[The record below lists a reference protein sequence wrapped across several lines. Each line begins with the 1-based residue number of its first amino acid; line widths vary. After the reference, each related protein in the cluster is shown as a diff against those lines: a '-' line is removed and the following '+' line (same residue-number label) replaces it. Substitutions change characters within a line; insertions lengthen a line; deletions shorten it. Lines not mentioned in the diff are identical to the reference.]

1 MKNAYKKIILG
12 ALVLCF
18 AFAGLKADAQSVTS
32 AVLNAS
38 VNPGGTR
45 TTAWF
50 EYGTNPS
57 LNTWTETTHELIGTF
72 NYAKAFSQTV
82 YNLQPNT
89 LYYFRVVTNNGY
101 DTYRAGILSFTTG
114 TNSSNT
120 SYNTNQT
127 SYNYSDSYTDQNT
140 VNVTRYV
147 VNETKYID
155 RVVQPQTVYTQPQTY
170 IQPQAISY
178 QPVSYQYQPVAYQP
192 VSYQTVAYQPVS
204 YQTVAYQPTQT
215 IAYQPTTNNV
225 VYQPTV
231 GQVAY
236 MPTSNTG
243 YVPATT
249 YTDKNYIAPVATTTT
264 NSTLVAAPIFGAN
277 FLPNNLFGW
286 LILLALILA
295 VVLVVRRLARV

>member
-1 MKNAYKKIILG
+1 MYKKIILG

-18 AFAGLKADAQSVTS
+18 AFVGLKADAQSVTS

-50 EYGTNPS
+50 EYGTNSS
-57 LNTWTETTHELIGTF
+57 LNTWTETTHELIGAF
-72 NYAKAFSQTV
+72 DYAKPFSQTV

-101 DTYRAGILSFTTG
+101 NTYRAQILSFTTG
-114 TNSSNT
+114 TNYT
-120 SYNTNQT
+120 TNQT
-127 SYNYSDSYTDQNT
+127 SYNQSYNYNDSYNYADQNT

-155 RVVQPQTVYTQPQTY
+155 RVVQPQTVYTQPQTV
-170 IQPQAISY
+170 AY

-192 VSYQTVAYQPVS
+192 VSYQTVAYQPT
-204 YQTVAYQPTQT
+204 QTVAYQPV
-215 IAYQPTTNNV
+215 ASNV
-225 VYQPTV
+225 VYQPA

-236 MPTSNTG
+236 MPASTS

-249 YTDKNYIAPVATTTT
+249 YNKPVATTTT

-286 LILLALILA
+286 LILLVLLLA
-295 VVLVVRRLARV
+295 IVFVTRRLARV

>member
-1 MKNAYKKIILG
+1 MKNVYKKIILSVV
-12 ALVLCF
+12 VLCF
-18 AFAGLKADAQSVTS
+18 AFAGIKADAQSVTS

-50 EYGTNPS
+50 EYGTNSS
-57 LNTWTETTHELIGTF
+57 LNTWTETQHELIGTF

-114 TNSSNT
+114 SNNT

-127 SYNYSDSYTDQNT
+127 SYNYNDGYNYTDQNT

-155 RVVQPQTVYTQPQTY
+155 RVVQPQTVYTQPQTV
-170 IQPQAISY
+170 SY

-192 VSYQTVAYQPVS
+192 VSYQTVAYQPMTS
-204 YQTVAYQPTQT
+204 
-215 IAYQPTTNNV
+215 NV
-225 VYQPTV
+225 VYQPAA

-236 MPTSNTG
+236 QPMTNTG

-249 YTDKNYIAPVATTTT
+249 YTNNSYTAPIATTNTT
-264 NSTLVAAPIFGAN
+264 LAAAPIFGAN
-277 FLPNNLFGW
+277 FLPTNLFGW

-295 VVLVVRRLARV
+295 VVFVVRRLARV